1 MVKTNRRD
9 AYMKVDT
16 EIKMELD
23 AAIAAALANPEVIAE
38 LRESTETIVLEMVET
53 VLRDRI
59 LNQVQQ
65 KIKYI
70 IPTVITDLLGAGVP
84 QKNLDTIIAI
94 IDAESEREEVENR

>member
-65 KIKYI
+65 KIKSI
-70 IPTVITDLLGAGVP
+70 IPTVITDLLGAGIP